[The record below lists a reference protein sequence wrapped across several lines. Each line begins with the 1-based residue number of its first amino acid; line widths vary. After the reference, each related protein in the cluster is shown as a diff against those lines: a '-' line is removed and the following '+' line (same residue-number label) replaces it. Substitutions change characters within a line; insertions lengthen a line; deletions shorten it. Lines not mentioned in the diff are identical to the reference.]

1 MHFEHDENGITYVY
15 FDADKDAN
23 DWEAKIKLFK
33 RDGWTLE
40 EGFGDENESLQFKL
54 DYFYLWKKTEDI
66 FTEDALRVVKPPKHG
81 GSTLPMRSQ

>member
-1 MHFEHDENGITYVY
+1 MHFEHDENGITYAY

-40 EGFGDENESLQFKL
+40 EGYGDEKENLQFK
-54 DYFYLWKKTEDI
+54 
-66 FTEDALRVVKPPKHG
+66 
-81 GSTLPMRSQ
+81 